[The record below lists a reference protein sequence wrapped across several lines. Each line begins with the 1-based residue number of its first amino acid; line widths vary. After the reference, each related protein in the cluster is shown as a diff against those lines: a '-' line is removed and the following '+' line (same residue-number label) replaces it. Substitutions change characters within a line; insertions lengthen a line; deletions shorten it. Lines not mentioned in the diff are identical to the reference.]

1 MVRDLLLYRVYIVR
15 FDFFCYFLSTC
26 CYREFRNYINWFH
39 FFFTQ
44 IFVPRIQRTMGSSST
59 KQIAQDTTSVQTESH
74 SITNANQ
81 DSFSVKELVLALAQD
96 PLNVVSCRD

>member
-1 MVRDLLLYRVYIVR
+1 LT
-15 FDFFCYFLSTC
+15 FFVISSLPVVTENLEIILIGF
-26 CYREFRNYINWFH
+26 I